1 MSSVLLLSGGID
13 SATILTSIT
22 KKNKKVFALT
32 FDYGQKHH
40 AEIEKAK
47 NLAKEFYVHEHK
59 IIKLNLSEFTDSSLT
74 DKNIQVPKSEIMPD
88 KIPST
93 YVPGRNTIFL
103 SIALSY
109 AESKGC
115 SSIYIGANAI
125 DYSGYP
131 DCRPEYIE
139 AFQNLV
145 NLATKK
151 TVTGG
156 NIQIYAPLIN
166 LTKIEIIEL
175 GIKNG
180 LDIEKT
186 LSCYDPIM
194 EIEPCNKCPS
204 CRIRNEALYLIK
216 KGTSNEIP

>member
-32 FDYGQKHH
+32 FDYGQKHY

-59 IIKLNLSEFTDSSLT
+59 IIKLNLFEFTDSSLT
-74 DKNIQVPKSEIMPD
+74 DKNIQVPKSEIMSD

-166 LTKIEIIEL
+166 LTKNEIIEL
-175 GIKNG
+175 KNKNG

-186 LSCYDPIM
+186 LRCYEPIM
-194 EIEPCNKCPS
+194 ESEP
-204 CRIRNEALYLIK
+204 
-216 KGTSNEIP
+216 

>member
-22 KKNKKVFALT
+22 KENEKVFALT
-32 FDYGQKHH
+32 FDYGQKHY

-47 NLAKEFYVHEHK
+47 NLAKEFNVYEHK

-74 DKNIQVPKSEIMPD
+74 DKNIQVPKSLTDD
-88 KIPST
+88 KIPNT

-194 EIEPCNKCPS
+194 KNEPCNKCPS
-204 CRIRNEALYLIK
+204 CRIRNEALNQIK
-216 KGTSNEIP
+216 KGISNEIP

>member
-22 KKNKKVFALT
+22 KENEKVFALT
-32 FDYGQKHH
+32 FDYGQKHY

-47 NLAKEFYVHEHK
+47 NLAKEFNIYEHK

-74 DKNIQVPKSEIMPD
+74 DKNIQVPKSLTDD
-88 KIPST
+88 KIPNT

-194 EIEPCNKCPS
+194 ESEPCNKCPS
-204 CRIRNEALYLIK
+204 CRIRNEALNLIK
-216 KGTSNEIP
+216 KGTSNELP

>member
-1 MSSVLLLSGGID
+1 MSSELLLSGGID

-22 KKNKKVFALT
+22 KQNEKVFAIT
-32 FDYGQKHH
+32 FDYGQKHY

-47 NLAKEFYVHEHK
+47 NLAKEFDVHEHK

-74 DKNIQVPKSEIMPD
+74 DRNIQVHKCLPD
-88 KIPST
+88 ENIPST

-156 NIQIYAPLIN
+156 HIEINAPLIN

-194 EIEPCNKCPS
+194 KNEPCNKCPS
-204 CRIRNEALYLIK
+204 CRIRNEALNQIK
-216 KGTSNEIP
+216 KGISNEIP

>member
-22 KKNKKVFALT
+22 KENEKVFALT
-32 FDYGQKHH
+32 FDYGQKHY

-47 NLAKEFYVHEHK
+47 NLAKEFNIYEHK

-74 DKNIQVPKSEIMPD
+74 DKNIQVPKSLTDD
-88 KIPST
+88 KIPNT

-194 EIEPCNKCPS
+194 KNEPCNKCPS
-204 CRIRNEALYLIK
+204 CRIRNEALNQIK
-216 KGTSNEIP
+216 KGISNEIP

>member
-1 MSSVLLLSGGID
+1 MPSVLLLSGGID

-22 KKNKKVFALT
+22 KENEKVFALT
-32 FDYGQKHH
+32 FDYGQKHY

-47 NLAKEFYVHEHK
+47 NLAKEFNVYEHK

-74 DKNIQVPKSEIMPD
+74 DKNIQVPKSLTDD
-88 KIPST
+88 KIPNT

-156 NIQIYAPLIN
+156 NLQIYAPLIN
-166 LTKIEIIEL
+166 LTKIEIIQL

-186 LSCYDPIM
+186 LSCYDPIT
-194 EIEPCNKCPS
+194 ENEPCNKCPS
-204 CRIRNEALYLIK
+204 CRIRNEALHQIK
-216 KGTSNEIP
+216 KGISSEIP

>member
-1 MSSVLLLSGGID
+1 MSAVLLLSGGID
-13 SATILTSIT
+13 SATILTSIS
-22 KKNKKVFALT
+22 KKNEKVYALT

-40 AEIEKAK
+40 AEIKKAK
-47 NLAKEFYVHEHK
+47 NLANEFHVYEHK
-59 IIKLNLSEFTDSSLT
+59 IFKLNLSEFADSSLT
-74 DKNIQVPKSEIMPD
+74 DQKIQVPKSLSGD
-88 KIPST
+88 DIPST

-115 SSIYIGANAI
+115 SSIYIGANAV

-139 AFQNLV
+139 AFQNLI

-156 NIQIYAPLIN
+156 KIQIFAPLIN

-175 GIKNG
+175 GIRNG

-186 LSCYDPIM
+186 LSCYDPILDNK
-194 EIEPCNKCPS
+194 PCNMCPS
-204 CRIRNEALYLIK
+204 CVIRNEALTKIK
-216 KGTSNEIP
+216 KGISNEIP

>member
-1 MSSVLLLSGGID
+1 MKKFLL
-13 SATILTSIT
+13 
-22 KKNKKVFALT
+22 LT
-32 FDYGQKHH
+32 FDYGQKHY

-47 NLAKEFYVHEHK
+47 NLAKEFDVYEHK

-74 DKNIQVPKSEIMPD
+74 DKNIQVPKSSPD
-88 KIPST
+88 ENIPST

-166 LTKIEIIEL
+166 LTKIKIIEL

-194 EIEPCNKCPS
+194 ENEPCNKCPS
-204 CRIRNEALYLIK
+204 CRIRNEAIKPKIK
-216 KGTSNEIP
+216 KGFSNEIP

>member
-13 SATILTSIT
+13 SATILSSIT
-22 KKNKKVFALT
+22 KENEKVFALT
-32 FDYGQKHH
+32 FDYGQKHY
-40 AEIEKAK
+40 AEIGKAK
-47 NLAKEFYVHEHK
+47 NLAKEFDVHEHK

-74 DKNIQVPKSEIMPD
+74 DKNIQVPKSLIDD
-88 KIPST
+88 KIPNT

-194 EIEPCNKCPS
+194 ENEPCNKCPS
-204 CRIRNEALYLIK
+204 CRIRNEALKQIK

>member
-22 KKNKKVFALT
+22 KQNEKVFAIT
-32 FDYGQKHH
+32 FDYGQKHY

-47 NLAKEFYVHEHK
+47 NLAKEFDVHEHK

-74 DKNIQVPKSEIMPD
+74 DRNIQVPKCLPD
-88 KIPST
+88 ENIPST

-166 LTKIEIIEL
+166 FTKIEIIEL

-186 LSCYDPIM
+186 LSCYDPIK
-194 EIEPCNKCPS
+194 ENEPCNKCPS
-204 CRIRNEALYLIK
+204 CRIRNEALNKIK
-216 KGTSNEIP
+216 KGISNEIP

>member
-13 SATILTSIT
+13 SATILSSIT
-22 KKNKKVFALT
+22 KENEKVFALT
-32 FDYGQKHH
+32 FDYGQKHY

-47 NLAKEFYVHEHK
+47 NLAKEFDVYEHK

-74 DKNIQVPKSEIMPD
+74 DKNIQVPKSLIDDEIPN
-88 KIPST
+88 T

-186 LSCYDPIM
+186 ISCYDPIM
-194 EIEPCNKCPS
+194 KNEPCNKCPS
-204 CRIRNEALYLIK
+204 CRIRNEALKQIK
-216 KGTSNEIP
+216 KGIYNEIP

>member
-22 KKNKKVFALT
+22 KENKKVFALT
-32 FDYGQKHH
+32 FDYGQKHY

-47 NLAKEFYVHEHK
+47 NLAKEFNVYEHK

-74 DKNIQVPKSEIMPD
+74 DKNIQVPKSLTDD
-88 KIPST
+88 KIPNT

-131 DCRPEYIE
+131 DCRPEFIE

-166 LTKIEIIEL
+166 LTKIEIIQL

-180 LDIEKT
+180 LDFEKT

-194 EIEPCNKCPS
+194 ENEPCNKCPS
-204 CRIRNEALYLIK
+204 CRIRNEALKQIK

>member
-93 YVPGRNTIFL
+93 YVPARNTIFL

-145 NLATKK
+145 NLATRK

-194 EIEPCNKCPS
+194 ESEPCNKCPS
-204 CRIRNEALYLIK
+204 CRIRNEALKIIK

>member
-1 MSSVLLLSGGID
+1 MPKSLSGD
-13 SATILTSIT
+13 
-22 KKNKKVFALT
+22 
-32 FDYGQKHH
+32 D
-40 AEIEKAK
+40 
-47 NLAKEFYVHEHK
+47 
-59 IIKLNLSEFTDSSLT
+59 
-74 DKNIQVPKSEIMPD
+74 
-88 KIPST
+88 IPST

-115 SSIYIGANAI
+115 SSIYIGANAV

-139 AFQNLV
+139 AFQNLI

-156 NIQIYAPLIN
+156 KIQIFAPLIN

-175 GIKNG
+175 GIRNG

-186 LSCYDPIM
+186 LSCYDPILDNK
-194 EIEPCNKCPS
+194 PCNMCPS
-204 CRIRNEALYLIK
+204 CVIRNEALTKIK
-216 KGTSNEIP
+216 KGISNEIP

>member
-22 KKNKKVFALT
+22 KENEKVFALT
-32 FDYGQKHH
+32 FDYGQKHY

-47 NLAKEFYVHEHK
+47 NLAKEFNIYEHK
-59 IIKLNLSEFTDSSLT
+59 IINLNLSEFTDSSLT
-74 DKNIQVPKSEIMPD
+74 DKNIQVPKSLTDD
-88 KIPST
+88 KIPNT

-194 EIEPCNKCPS
+194 KNEPCNKCPS
-204 CRIRNEALYLIK
+204 CRIRNEALNQIK

>member
-194 EIEPCNKCPS
+194 ESEPCNKCPS
-204 CRIRNEALYLIK
+204 CRIRNEALKIIK

>member
-13 SATILTSIT
+13 SATILSSIT
-22 KKNKKVFALT
+22 KENEKVFALT
-32 FDYGQKHH
+32 FDYGQKHY

-47 NLAKEFYVHEHK
+47 NLAKEFDVYEHK

-74 DKNIQVPKSEIMPD
+74 DKNIQVPKSLIDDEIPN
-88 KIPST
+88 T

-131 DCRPEYIE
+131 DCRPEFIE

-194 EIEPCNKCPS
+194 KSEPCNKCPS
-204 CRIRNEALYLIK
+204 CRIRNEALKQIK
-216 KGTSNEIP
+216 KGIYNEIP

>member
-22 KKNKKVFALT
+22 KENEKVFALT
-32 FDYGQKHH
+32 FDYGQKHY

-47 NLAKEFYVHEHK
+47 NLAKEFNVYEHK

-74 DKNIQVPKSEIMPD
+74 DKNIQVPKSLTDD
-88 KIPST
+88 KIPNT

-194 EIEPCNKCPS
+194 KNEPCNKCPS
-204 CRIRNEALYLIK
+204 CRIRNEALNQIK
-216 KGTSNEIP
+216 KGDLK

>member
-13 SATILTSIT
+13 SATILSSIT
-22 KKNKKVFALT
+22 KENEKVFALT
-32 FDYGQKHH
+32 FDYGQKHY

-47 NLAKEFYVHEHK
+47 NLAKEFDVYEHK

-74 DKNIQVPKSEIMPD
+74 DKNIQVPKSLIDDEIPN
-88 KIPST
+88 T

-131 DCRPEYIE
+131 DCRPEFIE

-194 EIEPCNKCPS
+194 KNEPCNKCPS
-204 CRIRNEALYLIK
+204 CRIRNEALKQIK
-216 KGTSNEIP
+216 KGIYNEIP

>member
-22 KKNKKVFALT
+22 KQNEKVFALT
-32 FDYGQKHH
+32 FDYGQKHY

-47 NLAKEFYVHEHK
+47 NLAKEFDVHEHK
-59 IIKLNLSEFTDSSLT
+59 IIKLNLSEFADSSLT
-74 DKNIQVPKSEIMPD
+74 DRNIQVPKCLPD
-88 KIPST
+88 ENIPST

-166 LTKIEIIEL
+166 FTKIEIIEL

-186 LSCYDPIM
+186 LSCYDPIK
-194 EIEPCNKCPS
+194 ENKPCNKCPS
-204 CRIRNEALYLIK
+204 CRIRNEALNKIK
-216 KGTSNEIP
+216 KGISNEIP

>member
-1 MSSVLLLSGGID
+1 MASVLLLSGGID
-13 SATILTSIT
+13 SATILTSIN
-22 KKNKKVFALT
+22 KKNEKVFALT
-32 FDYGQKHH
+32 FDYGQKHY

-74 DKNIQVPKSEIMPD
+74 DKNIQVPKREILPD
-88 KIPST
+88 IIPST

-180 LDIEKT
+180 LNIEKT

-194 EIEPCNKCPS
+194 ESEPCEKCPS
-204 CRIRNEALYLIK
+204 CRIRNEALKHIK

>member
-22 KKNKKVFALT
+22 KENEKVFALT
-32 FDYGQKHH
+32 FDYGQKHY

-47 NLAKEFYVHEHK
+47 NLAKEFNVYEHK

-74 DKNIQVPKSEIMPD
+74 DKNIQVPKSLTDD
-88 KIPST
+88 KIPNT

-156 NIQIYAPLIN
+156 NIQINAPLIN

-194 EIEPCNKCPS
+194 ENEPCNKCPS
-204 CRIRNEALYLIK
+204 CRIRNEALNQIK
-216 KGTSNEIP
+216 KGISNEIP

>member
-13 SATILTSIT
+13 SATILSSIT
-22 KKNKKVFALT
+22 KENEKVFALT
-32 FDYGQKHH
+32 FDYGQKHY

-47 NLAKEFYVHEHK
+47 NLAKEFDVYEHK

-74 DKNIQVPKSEIMPD
+74 DKNIQVPKSLIDDEIPN
-88 KIPST
+88 T

-194 EIEPCNKCPS
+194 KNEPCNKCPS
-204 CRIRNEALYLIK
+204 CRIRNEALKQIK
-216 KGTSNEIP
+216 KGIYNEIP

>member
-1 MSSVLLLSGGID
+1 M
-13 SATILTSIT
+13 
-22 KKNKKVFALT
+22 
-32 FDYGQKHH
+32 
-40 AEIEKAK
+40 
-47 NLAKEFYVHEHK
+47 
-59 IIKLNLSEFTDSSLT
+59 
-74 DKNIQVPKSEIMPD
+74 
-88 KIPST
+88 
-93 YVPGRNTIFL
+93 
-103 SIALSY
+103 SY
-109 AESKGC
+109 AESKDVPQ
-115 SSIYIGANAI
+115 YTWANAI

-180 LDIEKT
+180 LDIEK
-186 LSCYDPIM
+186 LLV
-194 EIEPCNKCPS
+194 
-204 CRIRNEALYLIK
+204 A
-216 KGTSNEIP
+216 

>member
-13 SATILTSIT
+13 SATILSSIT
-22 KKNKKVFALT
+22 KENEKVFALT
-32 FDYGQKHH
+32 FDYGQKHY

-47 NLAKEFYVHEHK
+47 NLAKEFDVHEHK

-74 DKNIQVPKSEIMPD
+74 DKNIQVPKSLIDDEIPN
-88 KIPST
+88 T

-194 EIEPCNKCPS
+194 KNEPCNKCPS
-204 CRIRNEALYLIK
+204 CRIRNEALKQIK
-216 KGTSNEIP
+216 KGIYNEIP

>member
-13 SATILTSIT
+13 SATILTSII
-22 KKNKKVFALT
+22 KKNEKVFALT
-32 FDYGQKHH
+32 FDYGQKHN

-59 IIKLNLSEFTDSSLT
+59 IMRLNLFEFTDSSLT
-74 DKNIQVPKSEIMPD
+74 DKNIQVPKIEITPD

-156 NIQIYAPLIN
+156 NIQIHAPLIN

-194 EIEPCNKCPS
+194 ENEPCNKCPS
-204 CRIRNEALYLIK
+204 CRIRNEAIKQIK
-216 KGTSNEIP
+216 KGISNETP

>member
-22 KKNKKVFALT
+22 KENKKVFALT
-32 FDYGQKHH
+32 FDYGQKHY

-47 NLAKEFYVHEHK
+47 NLAKEFNIYEHK
-59 IIKLNLSEFTDSSLT
+59 IIKLNLYEFTDSSLT
-74 DKNIQVPKSEIMPD
+74 DKNIQVPKSLTDD
-88 KIPST
+88 KIPNT
-93 YVPGRNTIFL
+93 YVPGRNTIYL

-151 TVTGG
+151 TVTG
-156 NIQIYAPLIN
+156 
-166 LTKIEIIEL
+166 EIS
-175 GIKNG
+175 KFMHH
-180 LDIEKT
+180 
-186 LSCYDPIM
+186 S
-194 EIEPCNKCPS
+194 
-204 CRIRNEALYLIK
+204 
-216 KGTSNEIP
+216 

>member
-1 MSSVLLLSGGID
+1 MLS
-13 SATILTSIT
+13 
-22 KKNKKVFALT
+22 
-32 FDYGQKHH
+32 QK
-40 AEIEKAK
+40 
-47 NLAKEFYVHEHK
+47 
-59 IIKLNLSEFTDSSLT
+59 D
-74 DKNIQVPKSEIMPD
+74 VPQY
-88 KIPST
+88 T
-93 YVPGRNTIFL
+93 YR
-103 SIALSY
+103 
-109 AESKGC
+109 
-115 SSIYIGANAI
+115 ANAI

-194 EIEPCNKCPS
+194 ENEPCNKCPS
-204 CRIRNEALYLIK
+204 CRIRNEALNLIK
-216 KGTSNEIP
+216 KGTSNEILKVCS

>member
-1 MSSVLLLSGGID
+1 M
-13 SATILTSIT
+13 
-22 KKNKKVFALT
+22 
-32 FDYGQKHH
+32 
-40 AEIEKAK
+40 
-47 NLAKEFYVHEHK
+47 
-59 IIKLNLSEFTDSSLT
+59 T
-74 DKNIQVPKSEIMPD
+74 DKNIQVPKSEIMSD

-194 EIEPCNKCPS
+194 ENEPCNKCPS
-204 CRIRNEALYLIK
+204 CRIRNEALNLIK

>member
-22 KKNKKVFALT
+22 KENEKVFALT
-32 FDYGQKHH
+32 FDYGQKHY

-47 NLAKEFYVHEHK
+47 NLAREFNVYEHK

-74 DKNIQVPKSEIMPD
+74 DKNIQVPKSLTDD
-88 KIPST
+88 KIPNT

-156 NIQIYAPLIN
+156 HIEINAPLIN

-194 EIEPCNKCPS
+194 KNEPCNKCPS
-204 CRIRNEALYLIK
+204 CRIRNEALNQIK
-216 KGTSNEIP
+216 KGISNEIP

>member
-22 KKNKKVFALT
+22 KENEKVFALT
-32 FDYGQKHH
+32 FDYGQKHY

-47 NLAKEFYVHEHK
+47 NLAKEFDVHEHK

-74 DKNIQVPKSEIMPD
+74 DRNIQVPKCLPD
-88 KIPST
+88 ENIPST

-156 NIQIYAPLIN
+156 HIEINAPLIN

-194 EIEPCNKCPS
+194 KNEPCNKCPS
-204 CRIRNEALYLIK
+204 CRIRNEALNQIK
-216 KGTSNEIP
+216 KGISNEIP

>member
-22 KKNKKVFALT
+22 KENKKVFALT
-32 FDYGQKHH
+32 FDYGQKHY

-47 NLAKEFYVHEHK
+47 NLAKEFNIYEHK

-74 DKNIQVPKSEIMPD
+74 DKNIQVPKSLTDD
-88 KIPST
+88 KIPNT

-194 EIEPCNKCPS
+194 ESEPCNKCPS
-204 CRIRNEALYLIK
+204 CRIRNEALNQIK
-216 KGTSNEIP
+216 KGISNEIP

>member
-1 MSSVLLLSGGID
+1 MD
-13 SATILTSIT
+13 
-22 KKNKKVFALT
+22 KN
-32 FDYGQKHH
+32 
-40 AEIEKAK
+40 
-47 NLAKEFYVHEHK
+47 
-59 IIKLNLSEFTDSSLT
+59 SSLT
-74 DKNIQVPKSEIMPD
+74 DKNIQVPKSLTDD
-88 KIPST
+88 KIPNT

-156 NIQIYAPLIN
+156 NIQIYAPLIH

-194 EIEPCNKCPS
+194 KNEPCNKCPS
-204 CRIRNEALYLIK
+204 CRIRNEALKQIK
-216 KGTSNEIP
+216 KGISSEIP

>member
-22 KKNKKVFALT
+22 KENKKVFALT
-32 FDYGQKHH
+32 FDYGQKHY

-47 NLAKEFYVHEHK
+47 NLAKEFNIYEHK

-74 DKNIQVPKSEIMPD
+74 DKNIQVPKSLTDD

-194 EIEPCNKCPS
+194 KNEPCNKCPS
-204 CRIRNEALYLIK
+204 CRIRNEALNQIK
-216 KGTSNEIP
+216 KGISNEIP